1 MLLLP
6 DEIRYEIFQFHFL
19 EQENQRLKNENSS
32 LKFYINHINHHKS
45 FYYISFTFFLISCYV
60 LFRCLCSFL

>member
-1 MLLLP
+1 MQLLP

-19 EQENQRLKNENSS
+19 EQENKRLKNENSS
-32 LKFYINHINHHKS
+32 LKFYQNHQKS

-60 LFRCLCSFL
+60 LFPFSLIVFVI

>member
-1 MLLLP
+1 MQLLP

-32 LKFYINHINHHKS
+32 LKFYHHHQKS

-60 LFRCLCSFL
+60 LFPFSLMVFVI

>member
-1 MLLLP
+1 MQLLP

-19 EQENQRLKNENSS
+19 EQENKRLKNENSS
-32 LKFYINHINHHKS
+32 LKFYLNNQKP

-60 LFRCLCSFL
+60 LFPFSLIVFVI